1 MSPAMIPINACHLP
15 PLLVG
20 VPLLA
25 AFLLPLAA
33 KISKALRTAVFLLAV
48 SATAAV
54 ALGIAWQV
62 FAAGGAPISYLFGAA
77 PAAPGADVSLA
88 VPPDSGGMPIRIL
101 FHIDAA
107 SALMLAVASLT
118 SLAASLVAIC
128 SEAPASGKRFFYPL
142 FLLLVGGVYGM
153 CATGDLFN
161 FFVFLEITSLSG
173 SALAA
178 YRIDRGLAAEAGLKY
193 AAVSSLAGLSFLM
206 GVGILLA
213 QHNLL
218 NIPALAAHISAH
230 GPTALDLIALV
241 LLVAP
246 LLLKCGAV
254 PMHHWTPDTYSR
266 APHPVSAFL
275 LVSSQASLYGLFRVV
290 FTLYGGAAP
299 VRTIGMALIVVA
311 LLSMFIGVT
320 MALLQHDVKRLI
332 AHHAVS
338 QTGYMILGA
347 GVCAFLL
354 ADPSKVAAYG
364 RDALAGSLFHMMN
377 YAFYNGLLFVAA
389 GAVIHRTGRRNLD
402 AMGGLAAA
410 MPWTAT
416 TFGIGALAIA
426 GIPPLSGFASKW
438 VLYESTFRLSPFLAL
453 VAMVVS
459 LLTLASFVKVFQSMF
474 LGPRKPAFA
483 GVRDVPAPWIV
494 AMVLLALLTAA
505 IGLFPG
511 PVMDRVLLPAADA
524 LLSPSSYAAIFTG
537 VP

>member
-1 MSPAMIPINACHLP
+1 MSTPLPINACFIP

-20 VPLLA
+20 FPLLG
-25 AFLLPLAA
+25 AFLLPLAVKVA
-33 KISKALRTAVFLLAV
+33 RPLRTALFLFVTAVTSGLALWLAGMV
-48 SATAAV
+48 LAN
-54 ALGIAWQV
+54 
-62 FAAGGAPISYLFGAA
+62 GGAPVSYLFGAA
-77 PAAPGADVSLA
+77 KGAALA
-88 VPPDSGGMPIRIL
+88 VPAADGEMPIRIL

-107 SALMLAVASLT
+107 SALMLGVTALT
-118 SLAASLVAIC
+118 SLAAALVAVC
-128 SEAPASGKRFFYPL
+128 SEVGATGKRFFYPL

-153 CATGDLFN
+153 CSTGDLFN

-193 AAVSSLAGLSFLM
+193 ACVSSLAGLSFLL
-206 GVGILLA
+206 GTGILLA

-218 NIPALAAHISAH
+218 NMAAIAAHFAGAGLTRLDLVALA
-230 GPTALDLIALV
+230 

-290 FTLYGGAAP
+290 FTIYGEAEGFPA
-299 VRTIGMALIVVA
+299 RTLGLALLAVA
-311 LLSMFIGVT
+311 VLSMFIGVT

-347 GVCAFLL
+347 ATCLFVLPGAAQV
-354 ADPSKVAAYG
+354 ADFG
-364 RDALAGSLFHMMN
+364 RDALAGSFFHMMN
-377 YAFYNGLLFVAA
+377 YALYNGLLFVGA
-389 GAVIHRTGRRNLD
+389 GAVIYRTGRRNLD
-402 AMGGLAAA
+402 AMGGLARA
-410 MPWTAT
+410 MPWTAVC
-416 TFGIGALAIA
+416 FGVGALAIA

-438 VLYESTFRLSPFLAL
+438 VLYESSFRLSPFLAL

-474 LGPRKPAFA
+474 LGPEKAGFA
-483 GVRDVPAPWIV
+483 GVRDVPMPWGV
-494 AMVLLALLTAA
+494 AMVFLAVLTLL

-511 PVMDRVLLPAADA
+511 VVMDRVLLPAADA
-524 LLSPSSYAAIFTG
+524 LLHPSAYCAIFEPG

>member
-1 MSPAMIPINACHLP
+1 MSPSVQHFFSMPA
-15 PLLVG
+15 LLVG
-20 VPLLA
+20 VPLLG

-33 KISKALRTAVFLLAV
+33 KLSKGLRTALFLLAV
-48 SATAAV
+48 AATSAY
-54 ALGIAWQV
+54 ALGVAGTV
-62 FAAGGAPISYLFGAA
+62 LAAGAPMSYLFGA
-77 PAAPGADVSLA
+77 PKGPGMALA
-88 VPPDSGGMPIRIL
+88 VPEWMGGMPVRIL

-107 SALMLAVASLT
+107 GALMVAVTALT
-118 SLAASLVAIC
+118 SLAASLVAVR
-128 SEAPASGKRFFYPL
+128 SEKPATGKRYFYPL

-153 CATGDLFN
+153 CSTGDLFN

-173 SALAA
+173 AALAA

-193 AAVSSLAGLSFLM
+193 AAVSSLAGLSFLL
-206 GVGILLA
+206 GVGILLG

-218 NIPALAAHISAH
+218 NMPALSAHLSAH
-230 GPTALDLIALV
+230 GATALDLVALA
-241 LLVAP
+241 LLAAP

-266 APHPVSAFL
+266 APHPVSEFL

-290 FTLYGGAAP
+290 FSLYGAAAP
-299 VRTIGMALIVVA
+299 VRTLGVALIAVA
-311 LLSMFIGVT
+311 VLSMFIGVT

-347 GVCAFLL
+347 GVCLFLL
-354 ADPSKVAAYG
+354 GNGGAVAAYG

-377 YAFYNGLLFVAA
+377 YALYNGLLFVAA

-402 AMGGLAAA
+402 AMGGLSAA
-410 MPWTAT
+410 MPATAAC
-416 TFGIGALAIA
+416 FGIGALAIA

-438 VLYESTFRLSPFLAL
+438 VLYESTFRLTPFLAL

-474 LGPRKPAFA
+474 LGPARSAFA
-483 GVRDVPAPWIV
+483 EVREVPRPWV
-494 AMVLLALLTAA
+494 LAMVLLAALTVA

-511 PVMDRVLLPAADA
+511 VVMDRVLLPAADA
-524 LLSPSSYAAIFTG
+524 LLDPAAYRAVFTG

>member
-1 MSPAMIPINACHLP
+1 MTEPLPINASFLP
-15 PLLVG
+15 PLLVAL
-20 VPLLA
+20 PLLG

-33 KISKALRTAVFLLAV
+33 KFGRSVRTGLFLLVTAVTSGL
-48 SATAAV
+48 
-54 ALGIAWQV
+54 ALGLSSFI
-62 FAAGGAPISYLFGAA
+62 FARGGVPVSYLFGAA
-77 PAAPGADVSLA
+77 AEAGEKLMLAVPGAD
-88 VPPDSGGMPIRIL
+88 GGMPIRIL
-101 FHIDAA
+101 FHVDAA
-107 SALMLAVASLT
+107 GALMVAVTALT
-118 SLAASLVAIC
+118 SLAAALVAIA
-128 SEAPASGKRFFYPL
+128 SEAPATGKRFFYPL
-142 FLLLVGGVYGM
+142 FLLLVAGVYGM

-173 SALAA
+173 AALAA
-178 YRIDRGLAAEAGLKY
+178 YRIDHGLAAEAGLKY
-193 AAVSSLAGLSFLM
+193 ACVSSLAGLSFLL
-206 GVGILLA
+206 GTGILLG

-218 NIPALAAHISAH
+218 NIPALSAHLAAHGA
-230 GPTALDLIALV
+230 TRLDLLALA
-241 LLVAP
+241 LLVTP

-275 LVSSQASLYGLFRVV
+275 LVSSQASLYGLFRVI
-290 FTLYGGAAP
+290 FTLYGRAAP
-299 VRTIGMALIVVA
+299 VRTLGLILIAVA

-347 GVCAFLL
+347 GVCYFLL
-354 ADPSKVAAYG
+354 AAPASVAAYG

-377 YAFYNGLLFVAA
+377 YALYNGLLFVGA

-402 AMGGLAAA
+402 AMGGLSSA
-410 MPWTAT
+410 MPATAVC
-416 TFGIGALAIA
+416 FGVGALAIA

-474 LGPRKPAFA
+474 LGAPRPAFA
-483 GVRDVPAPWIV
+483 EVREVPAPWVV
-494 AMVLLALLTAA
+494 AMALLALLTLA

-511 PVMDRVLLPAADA
+511 PIMDRVLLPAADA
-524 LLSPSSYAAIFTG
+524 FLDPAAYRAIFTG